1 MLCLENYLRRALSV
15 RQQPMPLTSNFDKNV
30 GTAFLISIRQFMV
43 IKAGFLKKEDD
54 NLVFY
59 DARIFAAFISN
70 IT

>member
-1 MLCLENYLRRALSV
+1 
-15 RQQPMPLTSNFDKNV
+15 
-30 GTAFLISIRQFMV
+30 MV
-43 IKAGFLKKEDD
+43 IKAGFLKKDDD